1 MKNMLTD
8 SLGFGLFMAIIAVV
22 ALVVVGCAD
31 GLPTKTERCMGYRIT
46 LDSAKALT
54 PGADRD
60 NRIAVYNALVE
71 ECKRAG
77 L

>member
-1 MKNMLTD
+1 MKTTITILTA
-8 SLGFGLFMAIIAVV
+8 F
-22 ALVVVGCAD
+22 ALMGCAD
-31 GLPTKTERCMGYRIT
+31 GLPTKAERCMGYRIT
-46 LDSAKALT
+46 LDSAKALK

-60 NRIAVYNALVE
+60 NRIAIYSALVE